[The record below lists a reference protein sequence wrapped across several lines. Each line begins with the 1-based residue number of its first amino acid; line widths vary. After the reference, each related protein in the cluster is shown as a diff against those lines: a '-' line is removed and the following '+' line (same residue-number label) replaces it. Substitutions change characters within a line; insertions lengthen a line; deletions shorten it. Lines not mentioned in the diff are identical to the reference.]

1 MIISNKKILE
11 LNKKYKIIENLSERE
26 LEQPEG
32 VGIDVRI
39 GEAYKL
45 EGEGFLGVNER
56 KAPEA
61 KKIADIKNGDKEII
75 LKPGDLIVG
84 KTIEKINL
92 PAKKIV
98 IDKNE
103 KPRFIMLDIYPRG
116 TLPHCGIDF
125 LLIKGDPGY
134 SGQLTFTLVN
144 VGNCNFRLELGARIA
159 NLIFHSVTGEIHR
172 AYEGQWKGGRVTILK
187 KEKQN

>member
-26 LEQPEG
+26 SKQPEG

-45 EGEGFLGVNER
+45 EGEGYLGVTER
-56 KAPEA
+56 KTPEV
-61 KKIADIKNGDKEII
+61 KKIADIKRGDKEII
-75 LKPGDLIVG
+75 LKPGELIVVR
-84 KTIEKINL
+84 TIEKVNL

-98 IDKNE
+98 IEKGE
-103 KPRFIMLDIYPRG
+103 KPAIIMLDAYPRG
-116 TLPHCGIDF
+116 TLQHCGIAF
-125 LLIKGDPGY
+125 LASKGDPGY
-134 SGQLTFTLVN
+134 SGQLKFTLVN
-144 VGNCNFRLELGARIA
+144 VGNCTFRLELGARIA

-172 AYEGQWKGGRVTILK
+172 AYEGQWKGGRVTTPK